1 MNIKILRCKSDTNKG
16 IALSEDGKRKAEKW
30 RCKLGQY
37 YIAPETMPKS
47 GTVILLYAEYD
58 LIRKKLKVPESKQIV
73 EMPVEIVRKCF
84 ETMENG
90 GWSDG

>member
-1 MNIKILRCKSDTNKG
+1 MDIKILRCKSDTNKG

-37 YIAPETMPKS
+37 YVAPEVMPKS
-47 GTVILLYAEYD
+47 GTVILLHAEYD
-58 LIRKKLKVPESKQIV
+58 RTRKKLKVPERKRIV

-84 ETMENG
+84 ETMNNG

>member
-1 MNIKILRCKSDTNKG
+1 MDIKILRCKSDTNRG
-16 IALSEDGKRKAEKW
+16 IVLSEDGKRKAEKW

-37 YIAPETMPKS
+37 YVAPETMPAN

-58 LIRKKLKVPESKQIV
+58 LMRKKLKVPESKRIV

-84 ETMENG
+84 ETMNNG

>member
-1 MNIKILRCKSDTNKG
+1 MDIKILRCKSDTNRG
-16 IALSEDGKRKAEKW
+16 IVLSEDGKRKAEKW

-37 YIAPETMPKS
+37 YVVPETIPKS

-58 LIRKKLKVPESKQIV
+58 LIRKKLKVPESKRIV

>member
-1 MNIKILRCKSDTNKG
+1 MDIKILRCKGDTNRG

-37 YIAPETMPKS
+37 YVAPETMPAS

-58 LIRKKLKVPESKQIV
+58 RTSKKLKVPESKRIV

-84 ETMENG
+84 ETMNNG

>member
-1 MNIKILRCKSDTNKG
+1 MDIKILRCKSDTNRG
-16 IALSEDGKRKAEKW
+16 IVLSEDGKRKAEKW

-37 YIAPETMPKS
+37 YVAPETMPAN

-58 LIRKKLKVPESKQIV
+58 RTHKKLKVPESKRIV

-84 ETMENG
+84 ETMNNG

>member
-1 MNIKILRCKSDTNKG
+1 MDIKILRCKSDTNRG
-16 IALSEDGKRKAEKW
+16 IVLSEDGKRKAEKW

-37 YIAPETMPKS
+37 YVVPETMPKS
-47 GTVILLYAEYD
+47 GTVILMYVEYD
-58 LIRKKLKVPESKQIV
+58 LMRKKLKVPESKRIV

-84 ETMENG
+84 ETMNNG